1 MSDQSSSLPLP
12 EDLLADRQKLG
23 WGLASLVVAG
33 NMIGSGLYL
42 LPVSLASTGSSSLIG
57 WLVAA
62 VGAATLALVFGALGR
77 LAPGADGLS
86 GFAER
91 GLGRFAG
98 FHVSLAFWMACLVGN
113 VAVAV
118 AATGYLGFFWPIL
131 KDPVAATLCNLGLIW
146 IATGA
151 YIVGART
158 ASWLAAVALV
168 VGLIPIVIAVA
179 AGISAFDPDL
189 FAASW
194 SPSGEPLLKTVP
206 ASLAIIFWAYLG
218 VESAAALSHRV
229 RHPATDVR
237 RASVAG
243 ALLATVV
250 YVAATVAV
258 FGVIPVAQL
267 AHSTSPYADLA
278 GRVFGASIAGIVAIC
293 AITKTLGTI
302 GGWTM
307 MGGETARAA
316 AMQGFLP
323 SGFGSPTKTPI
334 VTPLLGAAF
343 MSVIAILSGQ
353 PTLGGQFGILVGV
366 TSVLTLTIY
375 GICALSL
382 FRLAKT
388 PGARILAVV
397 GLLFAAAAVAAAAPG
412 YILPTVGFFAVT
424 TAAWFA
430 FMRKSRSRVDQGG
443 AGA

>member
-1 MSDQSSSLPLP
+1 MSHVEHSIPLP
-12 EDLLADRQKLG
+12 EDPLSDRHKLG
-23 WGLASLVVAG
+23 WGLAALVVAG

-77 LAPGADGLS
+77 VAPKADGLS
-86 GFAER
+86 GFAEL

-98 FHVSLAFWMACLVGN
+98 FQVSLAFWMACLIGN

-118 AATGYLGFFWPIL
+118 AATGYLGFFWPML
-131 KDPVAATLCNLGLIW
+131 KNPVAATLCNLGLIW
-146 IATGA
+146 IATLA
-151 YIVGART
+151 YIIGART

-168 VGLIPIVIAVA
+168 VGLIPIGIAVA
-179 AGISAFDPDL
+179 AGVAAFDPAV

-229 RHPATDVR
+229 RHPAVDVR

-243 ALLATVV
+243 ALLATLV
-250 YVAATVAV
+250 YVSATVAV

-278 GRVFGASIAGIVAIC
+278 GRVFGASIAGIVAVC

-316 AMQGFLP
+316 AQQGYLP
-323 SGFGSPTKTPI
+323 SGFGSPTRTPI

-353 PTLGGQFGILVGV
+353 PTLGKQFGMLVGV
-366 TSVLTLTIY
+366 TSVLSLTIY
-375 GICALSL
+375 AVCALSL

-388 PGARILAVV
+388 PGARSIAVLGMV
-397 GLLFAAAAVAAAAPG
+397 FAVAAVAAAATG
-412 YILPTVGFFAVT
+412 YILPTAGFVALM
-424 TAAWFA
+424 TAAWFV
-430 FMRKSRSRVDQGG
+430 FLRKSGSRVDPEGQG
-443 AGA
+443 A